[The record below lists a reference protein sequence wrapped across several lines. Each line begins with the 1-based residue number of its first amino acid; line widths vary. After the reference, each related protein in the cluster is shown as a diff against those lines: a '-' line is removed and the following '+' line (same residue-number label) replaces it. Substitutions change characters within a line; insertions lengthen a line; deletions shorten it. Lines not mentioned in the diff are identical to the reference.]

1 MQLDA
6 TWGQTFGWQG
16 TVGSN
21 GNIFSVLN
29 SGGSQLLLGIKNDGS
44 QTTMGANINSFGG
57 GNLAAGVII
66 FDKTNTFGNLVSIQA
81 TNTTS
86 TNYIQ
91 GWLNNAQSI
100 YGFRY
105 SNTLVA
111 LWQANDNTASTI
123 LQKWSNASNS
133 QIGVLQNDGLYFGSG
148 TKSANAAVQV
158 DSTTQ
163 GFLPPRMTEA
173 QRTVI
178 TGGSVPDGLIVYQ
191 TDGAVGLYLRKSGTW
206 VLLTSLNNILVQD
219 LALFNYALTQ
229 QIGCLN
235 SGTVTTIQNIA
246 GQLTAITYR
255 KWTQS
260 TSSWGSLVTP
270 TFTANVATV
279 SISMLVGDALEFT
292 GTLVGSNTQGTITI
306 NTQLN

>member
-1 MQLDA
+1 
-6 TWGQTFGWQG
+6 
-16 TVGSN
+16 
-21 GNIFSVLN
+21 
-29 SGGSQLLLGIKNDGS
+29 
-44 QTTMGANINSFGG
+44 
-57 GNLAAGVII
+57 
-66 FDKTNTFGNLVSIQA
+66 
-81 TNTTS
+81 
-86 TNYIQ
+86 
-91 GWLNNAQSI
+91 
-100 YGFRY
+100 
-105 SNTLVA
+105 
-111 LWQANDNTASTI
+111 
-123 LQKWSNASNS
+123 
-133 QIGVLQNDGLYFGSG
+133 
-148 TKSANAAVQV
+148 
-158 DSTTQ
+158 
-163 GFLPPRMTEA
+163 
-173 QRTVI
+173 
-178 TGGSVPDGLIVYQ
+178 
-191 TDGAVGLYLRKSGTW
+191 